1 MFGNKDNKNSK
12 NIISLNGGGASH
24 ARNNLVKG
32 TIVDGNITSQSDI
45 RIDGR
50 VNGNI
55 NCQAKL
61 VIGPGGYVEGEIT
74 CQNAVIEGHVVGNI
88 RAEEKLKLSRSAAL
102 NGKITTGSLDIEPGA
117 AFNGACEIIKP
128 DDYDYATT
136 TDAIAE
142 ATE

>member
-1 MFGNKDNKNSK
+1 MFGNKDNKNGKSS
-12 NIISLNGGGASH
+12 ISLNGGGAGH

-32 TIVDGNITSQSDI
+32 TVIDGNITSQSDI

-61 VIGPGGYVEGEIT
+61 VIGPSGYVEGEIT

-88 RAEEKLKLSRSAAL
+88 RAEQKLKLSRSAAL

-117 AFNGACEIIKP
+117 AFNGACEIIKT
-128 DDYDYATT
+128 DDYATT
-136 TDAIAE
+136 TNTTAE
-142 ATE
+142 ATAE

>member
-1 MFGNKDNKNSK
+1 MFGNKENRNG
-12 NIISLNGGGASH
+12 ISLNGGGASH
-24 ARNNLVKG
+24 SRNNLVKG
-32 TIVDGNITSQSDI
+32 TVVTGNITSQSDI

-61 VIGPGGYVEGEIT
+61 VIGPSGHVEGEIT
-74 CQNAVIEGHVVGNI
+74 CQNAVIEGHVVGDI
-88 RAEEKLKLSRSAAL
+88 RAEQKLKLSRTSSL

-128 DDYDYATT
+128 EDIDYVSTT
-136 TDAIAE
+136 TDTIAE
-142 ATE
+142 ATAE